1 MQEKSTPTAAS
12 TIKTGL
18 AVVIGLFLIAG
29 APFIVQNS
37 LDPVLAKLM
46 AVVEKQPQFLSGITL
61 FTFFFPLWRALSF
74 IAGVTLLVISPAI
87 YRGQAWTTPA
97 ALTAYAMP
105 SIGGMF
111 MFLPFV
117 SWVDGAFPLP
127 LIISGVGLVGFWVT
141 IWLRDLDRLER
152 LVDFLVLTFAGMLAT
167 HSFVLG
173 VGASR
178 MLMTRPGKP
187 LYQGIEWW
195 VLTMIGDI
203 CWIGA
208 AALIASIP
216 LIAMRKRV
224 GWMMALV
231 ASLSI
236 LAIDA
241 PTQIIRTATNDYLY
255 GALLA
260 GALLVLLLLPAFRR
274 RLVPGGD
281 QGVQA
286 EPPTLTQIRP
296 QAG

>member
-117 SWVDGAFPLP
+117 SWVDWRFPLP
-127 LIISGVGLVGFWVT
+127 LIITAVGLAGYWVT
-141 IWLRDLDRLER
+141 IWLRRLPAIER
-152 LVDFLVLTFAGMLAT
+152 LTDFLVLTFMGILAT
-167 HSFVLG
+167 PVFGLG
-173 VGASR
+173 CGASR
-178 MLMTRPGKP
+178 L
-187 LYQGIEWW
+187 
-195 VLTMIGDI
+195 LT
-203 CWIGA
+203 
-208 AALIASIP
+208 
-216 LIAMRKRV
+216 
-224 GWMMALV
+224 
-231 ASLSI
+231 
-236 LAIDA
+236 
-241 PTQIIRTATNDYLY
+241 
-255 GALLA
+255 
-260 GALLVLLLLPAFRR
+260 
-274 RLVPGGD
+274 
-281 QGVQA
+281 
-286 EPPTLTQIRP
+286 
-296 QAG
+296 